1 MGANW
6 NSCPRRAHLILAAAI
21 SVVPACAQAQIA
33 DISVEV
39 VEHFA
44 DTTVRIVDHFED
56 ERWQVVGA
64 CSASPDMAIEIVDH
78 FEDLQVRIV
87 DHFPDR
93 TVCINGADR
102 LDAETRRLL
111 HLTD

>member
-1 MGANW
+1 MKY
-6 NSCPRRAHLILAAAI
+6 LVLATAMCVGPV
-21 SVVPACAQAQIA
+21 SAQAQIA
-33 DISVEV
+33 DVSVEI

-44 DTTVRIVDHFED
+44 DRSVRIVEHFED

-64 CSASPDMAIEIVDH
+64 CSSSPDETIEIVAH
-78 FEDLQVRIV
+78 FEDLRVKIV

-93 TVCINGADR
+93 TVCISRADR
-102 LDAETRRLL
+102 LDGDTRRML

>member
-1 MGANW
+1 MKY
-6 NSCPRRAHLILAAAI
+6 LVLVAAVF
-21 SVVPACAQAQIA
+21 VVPCSAHAQIA

-44 DTTVRIVDHFED
+44 DTTIKIVDHFED
-56 ERWQVVGA
+56 ESWQVVGE
-64 CSASPDMAIEIVDH
+64 CSTTPSMAVEIVEH
-78 FEDLQVRIV
+78 FEDLRVKIV

-93 TVCINGADR
+93 TVCINHADR
-102 LDAETRRLL
+102 LDSDTRRML